1 MGYEY
6 KKIDNKPLING
17 FKKNELF
24 EKKDNL
30 CKMKYLV
37 KQCGEQQIY
46 SNELVPTV
54 AYSMYSLGDVCIP
67 YESKTIG
74 WLNAGGTHTMIF
86 QQEVSTTYQEKVNL
100 TMNSSFGFSLQEKFP
115 VEVLSLNVK
124 ATSSISS
131 SIGFESGFSTTYS
144 CLEGH
149 QYTEPILESGYYL
162 QQKRAIFEAFFLEE
176 YGINYNEST
185 STSWHWLCF
194 HNDIIYSK
202 KTDYPKSYTLKNIKL
217 LLKFK
222 TDLGSL
228 LALYSLDEDNRLCYA
243 GPKANEN
250 TTLYV

>member
-1 MGYEY
+1 
-6 KKIDNKPLING
+6 
-17 FKKNELF
+17 
-24 EKKDNL
+24 
-30 CKMKYLV
+30 
-37 KQCGEQQIY
+37 
-46 SNELVPTV
+46 
-54 AYSMYSLGDVCIP
+54 
-67 YESKTIG
+67 
-74 WLNAGGTHTMIF
+74 MIF

-115 VEVLSLNVK
+115 VEDLSLNVK